1 MDVLMQDLVRDF
13 LNDDKGAT
21 AIEYGL
27 IAALMAF
34 AIISGASRLGNA
46 IVFLWSDNTSKLVQ
60 ALN

>member
-13 LNDDKGAT
+13 LHDEKGAT

-34 AIISGASRLGNA
+34 AIISGAGKLGNA
-46 IVFLWSDNTSKLVQ
+46 IVFLWSDNTSRLVQ
-60 ALN
+60 ALD